1 MTAALQVAIAVP
13 LGLDPT
19 LRADAP
25 WLLGGVKST
34 SYAVNM
40 AAMRFAAAQGAD
52 DVIFVSS
59 DGKVLEGPT
68 STVLRTL
75 DDAASLLSKRFGHSA
90 AMEHTIARLL
100 RAAETGTR
108 ADRTA
113 ATEQVATVLRVN
125 RAM

>member
-1 MTAALQVAIAVP
+1 MTVDWNRP
-13 LGLDPT
+13 LTRVLI
-19 LRADAP
+19 L
-25 WLLGGVKST
+25 KSGE
-34 SYAVNM
+34 
-40 AAMRFAAAQGAD
+40 Q
-52 DVIFVSS
+52 
-59 DGKVLEGPT
+59 
-68 STVLRTL
+68 LRTL
-75 DDAASLLSKRFGHSA
+75 HDAASLVSKRFGHSA